1 MFESYPAELRP
12 VLTSHRLRR
21 RRHRG
26 AASLL
31 TGAALALGFTALRPA
46 PAGAA
51 AATHAATAGPKT
63 SADPRPPYAPPPPTR
78 SAPTRSAPAPPPA
91 S

>member
-1 MFESYPAELRP
+1 MFEAYPAELRP

-31 TGAALALGFTALRPA
+31 TGAALALGIAAIRPA

-51 AATHAATAGPKT
+51 TASHAATAQS
-63 SADPRPPYAPPPPTR
+63 SAPGGAADQRPPPR
-78 SAPTRSAPAPPPA
+78 SPAR
-91 S
+91 

>member
-31 TGAALALGFTALRPA
+31 TGAALALGCTALRPA

-51 AATHAATAGPKT
+51 TAAAAPAATASPK
-63 SADPRPPYAPPPPTR
+63 AALGQPPPSPYVPKHRGQAETAPPM
-78 SAPTRSAPAPPPA
+78 S
-91 S
+91 

>member
-1 MFESYPAELRP
+1 VFESYPAELRP

-31 TGAALALGFTALRPA
+31 TGAALALGFAAMRPV

-51 AATHAATAGPKT
+51 TGAHAATAPTGG
-63 SADPRPPYAPPPPTR
+63 APAPR
-78 SAPTRSAPAPPPA
+78 SAPGSAPESGRPPPA
-91 S
+91 AVPRSAA